1 MWLSWLHP
9 VVPERYGHDMT
20 VIVDR
25 HTADKEFAVEDISTG
40 IFASGYGVVGDGR
53 SFSFHIEHRSL
64 VVEVYR
70 PRLARPGPLAG
81 GVMGTAGRNL
91 GDIDRDD
98 ERSLTAAVRDS
109 VAQAVAAPH

>member
-1 MWLSWLHP
+1 
-9 VVPERYGHDMT
+9 MT

-40 IFASGYGVVGDGR
+40 IFASGYGQVGDGR

-70 PRLARPGPLAG
+70 PRLAGPVPHAEDIVAKAVRSLC
-81 GVMGTAGRNL
+81 
-91 GDIDRDD
+91 DIDVTA

-109 VAQAVAAPH
+109 VAHAVPVPR

>member
-1 MWLSWLHP
+1 
-9 VVPERYGHDMT
+9 MT

-40 IFASGYGVVGDGR
+40 ISASGYGQVGDGR

-64 VVEVYR
+64 IVEVYR
-70 PRLARPGPLAG
+70 PRLSGPVPQAEDVVARAARSLF
-81 GVMGTAGRNL
+81 
-91 GDIDRDD
+91 DIDLTD

-109 VAQAVAAPH
+109 VAHAVPSRANHVR

>member
-1 MWLSWLHP
+1 
-9 VVPERYGHDMT
+9 MT

-25 HTADKEFAVEDISTG
+25 YTADREFAVEDISTG
-40 IFASGYGVVGDGR
+40 IFASGYGQVGDGR

-70 PRLARPGPLAG
+70 PRLAGPVPQAEDVVARSVRSL
-81 GVMGTAGRNL
+81 V
-91 GDIDRDD
+91 DIDLTD

-109 VAQAVAAPH
+109 VANAAPVAR

>member
-1 MWLSWLHP
+1 
-9 VVPERYGHDMT
+9 MT

-25 HTADKEFAVEDISTG
+25 HTADNEFAVEDISTG
-40 IFASGYGVVGDGR
+40 IFASGYGHVGDGR

-70 PRLARPGPLAG
+70 PRLSGPVPQAEDVVARAVRSLF
-81 GVMGTAGRNL
+81 
-91 GDIDRDD
+91 DIDVTD

-109 VAQAVAAPH
+109 VAHAVPVSR